1 MRVGLVV
8 AEDIARTSGGY
19 RYDRKLVSFLE
30 RRGDDVDVV
39 TLAECPDRTV
49 HSRLN
54 RPFDVLLQDELCYRT
69 LLEYNPTLE
78 APNAIVALVHLLE
91 SAEPT
96 GWTRRSAGREATD
109 PDRTRALEAQYL
121 STVDAAVCTSEYTRD
136 RTGDLVALPT
146 HVAPPAGRREGAALS
161 RDAVEAR
168 ATACADPLSVT
179 FVGNLVPRK
188 NVTSLVTALER
199 AGRDWTLTV
208 VGSHDTDPAYARTV
222 RERVEDRSVAS
233 RVTSTGNVDDRTLAS
248 ILERSHVLA
257 VPSRYEGFGMVYLE
271 AMEFGVVPIA
281 SAVGGAD
288 EIVTD
293 GENGVLVDPEDT
305 DRLAAEI
312 DRLAADRDR
321 LATLARGALETAADY
336 PTWAETLAD
345 LRAFLGGLEPTASRG
360 GQPGDSGGREP
371 DGSSGCE
378 SGESGSEIP

>member
-8 AEDIARTSGGY
+8 DDDIARTSGGY

-30 RRGDDVDVV
+30 RRGDDVDVISLSEHPERV
-39 TLAECPDRTV
+39 VRD
-49 HSRLN
+49 RLN
-54 RPFDVLLQDELCYRT
+54 QPFDVLVQDELCYRT
-69 LLEYNPTLE
+69 VLGYNPTLE
-78 APNAIVALVHLLE
+78 TPDAIVALVHLLE

-96 GWTRRSAGREATD
+96 GWTRRSTGREASD

-161 RDAVEAR
+161 PNAVEAR

-199 AGRDWTLTV
+199 ADRDWTLTV
-208 VGSHDTDPAYARTV
+208 VGSHDADPAYARAV
-222 RERVEDRSVAS
+222 RQRADDLS
-233 RVTSTGNVDDRTLAS
+233 VDDRIAFAGEVDDRALSS

-257 VPSRYEGFGMVYLE
+257 VPSHYEGFGMAYLE

-293 GENGVLVDPEDT
+293 GVDGVLIDPEET

-321 LATLARGALETAADY
+321 LARLARGALETAADH
-336 PTWAETLAD
+336 PTWPETFTD
-345 LRAFLGGLEPTASRG
+345 LRAFLKRLEPAASRS
-360 GQPGDSGGREP
+360 GQPADS
-371 DGSSGCE
+371 
-378 SGESGSEIP
+378 SGSESRGCGSDESRGETP